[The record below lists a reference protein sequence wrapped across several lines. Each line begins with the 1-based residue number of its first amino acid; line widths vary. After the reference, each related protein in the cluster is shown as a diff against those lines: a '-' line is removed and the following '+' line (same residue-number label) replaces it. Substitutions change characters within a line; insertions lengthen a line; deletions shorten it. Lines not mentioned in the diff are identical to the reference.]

1 MSVGLLLSLANLL
14 ARSFIC
20 SFAALYIILLLAL
33 IVQQRLSMQE
43 LHFKN
48 LRIARKFRLNL
59 RVVIPLFLVLLI
71 SVFFYVG
78 LADYLIPRIQSVFSN
93 TDEFSNARI
102 DSALYF
108 LQNMFKISH
117 FGGSGLKDKRCGTDN
132 RRGNSNFSRR
142 FASRG
147 ELFNAIFSV
156 FREEY
161 LLACQRGNGSIFGR

>member
-1 MSVGLLLSLANLL
+1 
-14 ARSFIC
+14 
-20 SFAALYIILLLAL
+20 
-33 IVQQRLSMQE
+33 MQE

-93 TDEFSNARI
+93 TDESSNARI

-117 FGGSGLKDKRCGTDN
+117 FGGSGLKDKSDVALITGGAILTSHGGLLLVVSYLTLFFLYLEKNICWLVSVATVLFLVGEPYN
-132 RRGNSNFSRR
+132 PYLALIVGLLIGSSGSR
-142 FASRG
+142 
-147 ELFNAIFSV
+147 V
-156 FREEY
+156 
-161 LLACQRGNGSIFGR
+161 QRHAFLRH